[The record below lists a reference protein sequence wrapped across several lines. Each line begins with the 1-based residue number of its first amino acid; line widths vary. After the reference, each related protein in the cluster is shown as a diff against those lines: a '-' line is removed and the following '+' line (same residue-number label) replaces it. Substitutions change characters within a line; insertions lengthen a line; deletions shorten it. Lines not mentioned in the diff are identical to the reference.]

1 MTQEQFKRIWIP
13 LNSGFYKVAYHFLE
27 SEEDA
32 KDAVQD
38 LYIRLWNSK
47 DSLDSILNP
56 QAYGL
61 TLIRNIC
68 IDRIRK
74 RNFHRNEKKP
84 RESAAG
90 LLSPP
95 SDSRIIGREE
105 ITRLKNAM
113 QHLPHMQ
120 KEVMEYRF
128 FKDMDFNE
136 IAEKTGLSN
145 VNVRVMITR
154 ARATLKKLLKTELQ

>member
-90 LLSPP
+90 LLSSP

-120 KEVMEYRF
+120 KKVMEYRF

>member
-13 LNSGFYKVAYHFLE
+13 LSSGFYKVAYHFLE

-47 DSLDSILNP
+47 DSLDRILNP

-74 RNFHRNEKKP
+74 QHSHRKEELH
-84 RESAAG
+84 RESATEMF
-90 LLSPP
+90 SPP
-95 SDSRIIGREE
+95 SDSRTIGREE
-105 ITRLKNAM
+105 IARLKNAM
-113 QHLPHMQ
+113 EHLPHMQ
-120 KEVMEYRF
+120 KLLVEYRF
-128 FKDMDFNE
+128 FNDMDFNE
-136 IAEKTGLSN
+136 IAIKTGLSY

-154 ARATLKKLLKTELQ
+154 ARATLKKLLKSELQ